1 MIATTLANI
10 KMNNEDIEQLIGE
23 IPVLENEEMWSQRV
37 IDESLTPHSVPTVL
51 RNSSLKNDSSQL

>member
-1 MIATTLANI
+1 MVATTLANI
-10 KMNNEDIEQLIGE
+10 KMNDKDIEQLISE

-37 IDESLTPHSVPTVL
+37 IDESLTPHSVSTVL

>member
-1 MIATTLANI
+1 MVATTLANI
-10 KMNNEDIEQLIGE
+10 KMNNEDIEQLLSE

-51 RNSSLKNDSSQL
+51 RNSYLKNDSSQL

>member
-1 MIATTLANI
+1 
-10 KMNNEDIEQLIGE
+10 MNDDDLEQLISE

-37 IDESLTPHSVPTVL
+37 IDESLTPHSVSAVL